1 LGKDLKNNR
10 VSTTISSKHWA
21 MLLKL
26 AEEHG
31 TQQKALELAIENL
44 ESGSRPMH
52 KPSPEEDAYTR
63 VSTELKSI
71 CLLPKEALKLLLDT
85 ANLDMFRSY
94 IDEQTPLEWTLEYNY
109 QKPLKEFSL
118 REVVEGIIFFGK
130 MAHWFDTG
138 TYTDEGDHYSL
149 KISHS
154 TGVNGS
160 KVNEM
165 LIDSVFKKYGV
176 ETDSTISERSIF
188 IKVFKKTRC

>member
-1 LGKDLKNNR
+1 MDIGVQL
-10 VSTTISSKHWA
+10 S
-21 MLLKL
+21 
-26 AEEHG
+26 
-31 TQQKALELAIENL
+31 
-44 ESGSRPMH
+44 
-52 KPSPEEDAYTR
+52 
-63 VSTELKSI
+63 
-71 CLLPKEALKLLLDT
+71 EAAKGVQ
-85 ANLDMFRSY
+85 S
-94 IDEQTPLEWTLEYNY
+94 
-109 QKPLKEFSL
+109 